1 MCLNQGYSQLMRVV
15 RLTAAILLL
24 DAGWDLD
31 LAAQQDKVGRRV
43 LEERKA
49 QATNGDAEAQHNL
62 A

>member
-1 MCLNQGYSQLMRVV
+1 MCLSQDYSQFMRVV

-24 DAGWDLD
+24 DVGGDLH
-31 LAAQQDKVGRRV
+31 LAAQQDQVGRRV